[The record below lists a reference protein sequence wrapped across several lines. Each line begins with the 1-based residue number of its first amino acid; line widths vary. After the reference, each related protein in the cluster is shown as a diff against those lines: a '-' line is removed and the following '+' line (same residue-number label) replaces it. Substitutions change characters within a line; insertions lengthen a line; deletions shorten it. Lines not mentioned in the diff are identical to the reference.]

1 MLNLVE
7 NSLSRKLVRP
17 FHFHTLR
24 VLIRVVDLGLAVVMF
39 TVKTVNNLSLQNMIM
54 QLRKTCAHPFLFFW
68 PRDPDT
74 REEIVGKDLVRASG
88 KMMLL
93 DRLLESLIGPNAK
106 VDKKTKR
113 PHKVLIFS
121 QFTRMLDIIEA
132 SNSLLI

>member
-1 MLNLVE
+1 MGPAVE
-7 NSLSRKLVRP
+7 TQLLTSSPLL
-17 FHFHTLR
+17 
-24 VLIRVVDLGLAVVMF
+24 
-39 TVKTVNNLSLQNMIM
+39 TVKTVNNMSLQNMIM

-74 REEIVGKDLVRASG
+74 QEEIVGKELERASG

-93 DRLLESLIGPNAK
+93 DRLLESLIGKHAK

-121 QFTRMLDIIEA
+121 QFTRMLDIIEV
-132 SNSLLI
+132 SSSTIRFPLMVQIRN